1 MRKSPVYLYVNWT
14 FFILFGA
21 VLMYVLIFFPSSH
34 PVKCIILESTG
45 KPCASCGL
53 SRSLSACMHGEFAT
67 AASLNSRGIYV
78 FVFLLSQMSIRAIAL
93 FRIYF
98 IHKPLNKNWIVLDI
112 VFSAASTLFCFY
124 PFILSV
130 FTS

>member
-1 MRKSPVYLYVNWT
+1 MRKSPVYQYVNWT
-14 FFILFGA
+14 FFMLFGA
-21 VLMYVLIFFPSSH
+21 VLMYVLIFYPSSH
-34 PVKCIILESTG
+34 PVKCIILETTG

-78 FVFLLSQMSIRAIAL
+78 FVFLLSQLSIRAAAL
-93 FRIYF
+93 FRMYF
-98 IHKPLNKNWIVLDI
+98 IDRPLKKIWILSDI
-112 VFSAASTLFCFY
+112 IFSAASTLFCFF